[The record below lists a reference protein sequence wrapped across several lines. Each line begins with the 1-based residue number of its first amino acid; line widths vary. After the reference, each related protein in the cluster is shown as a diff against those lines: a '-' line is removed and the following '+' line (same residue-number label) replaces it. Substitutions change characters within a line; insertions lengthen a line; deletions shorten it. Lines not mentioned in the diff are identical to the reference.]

1 MKKKCHCKIL
11 LGTVNWLFTMLVGSI
26 NSLNP
31 NSDYYLISP
40 HNINPES
47 HIKVMRI
54 EEMVTRKE
62 AL

>member
-11 LGTVNWLFTMLVGSI
+11 LETFNWLFTMLVGNI

-31 NSDYYLISP
+31 KSDYYLISP
-40 HNINPES
+40 YNINPES

-54 EEMVTRKE
+54 KEMVTRKE

>member
-11 LGTVNWLFTMLVGSI
+11 LETFNWLFTMLVGNI

-31 NSDYYLISP
+31 KSDYHLTSP
-40 HNINPES
+40 YNINPES

-54 EEMVTRKE
+54 KEMVTRKE

>member
-11 LGTVNWLFTMLVGSI
+11 LGTFNWLFIMLVGNI

-31 NSDYYLISP
+31 NSDCHLISP
-40 HNINPES
+40 YNINPES

-54 EEMVTRKE
+54 KEMVTRKE

>member
-1 MKKKCHCKIL
+1 
-11 LGTVNWLFTMLVGSI
+11 MLVGNI

-62 AL
+62 ALWLENKFSSSAP